1 MPKTLTLD
9 ILTPMEAWS
18 GFYADEFLKQI
29 YQAEDAEEIRL
40 NIFSPGG
47 NAFDALA
54 IYGALMVHPA
64 TKTINIY
71 GLAASAASIVAMSG
85 DVINIHE
92 DAFMMIHNVIGATYG
107 NKDDH
112 IKQVKLLEQLDTRLA
127 EIYAGHTG
135 LDAVEVAE
143 MMNAETWMTG
153 QEAVDKGFATQLLN
167 GSSPQNISAKFDM
180 GAAIEKMKFKH
191 IPAGVLKIAAAFRGA
206 NHEKGE
212 ERMQEKENTTPR
224 PATAEEIEAACV
236 GAGPEFVLSQVKAG
250 ATIADACR
258 AFIAVLAES
267 VKAGIA
273 QADAIRAEMETMK
286 AGYEKRIAAI
296 GLDPANH
303 GASTPE
309 SEDKPAPCDEYQA
322 IIDRELKAGKS
333 RRDAI
338 AAATK
343 ERPDARES
351 WIQKINSKGG
361 K

>member
-1 MPKTLTLD
+1 
-9 ILTPMEAWS
+9 MEAWS

-54 IYGALMVHPA
+54 LYAALMVHPA

-71 GLAASAASIVAMSG
+71 GLAASAASIVAMAG
-85 DVINIHE
+85 DTINIHE

-153 QEAVDKGFATQLLN
+153 QEAVDKGFASGLL
-167 GSSPQNISAKFDM
+167 GGASPQNISAKFDM
-180 GAAIEKMKFKH
+180 DAAIEKMKFKH

-206 NHEKGE
+206 DQKKGE
-212 ERMQEKENTTPR
+212 QEMTQEKNETPR

-258 AFIAVLAES
+258 AFIADLRELHKALS
-267 VKAGIA
+267 V
-273 QADAIRAEMETMK
+273 QSENIRAEMETMK

-296 GLDPANH
+296 GLDPASS
-303 GASTPE
+303 APSTPE
-309 SEDKPAPCDEYQA
+309 AEDTPAPGDEYQA

-333 RRDAI
+333 KRDAI

-351 WIQKINSKGG
+351 WIKKINAKGG